1 MILHEIEI
9 KSGRLVSNFHYA
21 QSAKASSS
29 RRLVKSYSL
38 GKWEMEIRGRHL
50 FVSGPNS
57 AEYPLMDGKLL
68 LCSMNLDGDVFYFS
82 RFLDKRGIQI
92 LNKFHISEF
101 VEMDPNKNY
110 KISNLI
116 TDGKITDTI
125 KFGKTCIYVTDATF
139 VLEPL
144 LDINKDG
151 EEVLSYVLYS
161 RKTPAILEKRLEE
174 FMEV

>member
-1 MILHEIEI
+1 
-9 KSGRLVSNFHYA
+9 
-21 QSAKASSS
+21 
-29 RRLVKSYSL
+29 
-38 GKWEMEIRGRHL
+38 
-50 FVSGPNS
+50 
-57 AEYPLMDGKLL
+57 
-68 LCSMNLDGDVFYFS
+68 
-82 RFLDKRGIQI
+82 
-92 LNKFHISEF
+92 
-101 VEMDPNKNY
+101 MDPNKNY